1 MTYEQIIERYQ
12 DAINITM
19 EHEVAFRL
27 QKDKLLMNKQS
38 NMEMF
43 KMTEKQFDEF
53 LLSVERIEQTFIL
66 HSQLLQRLQA
76 VILSRN

>member
-19 EHEVAFRL
+19 EHEVTFRL

-53 LLSVERIEQTFIL
+53 LLSVARIEQTFFL